1 MRADRLLRPYAVC
14 SSVTAYTVHSSK
26 KKPTARISTEYAP
39 MLHPPGGCECMA
51 CMTDRGNRDG
61 GPSAGWRFPTRY
73 GRMTGERG
81 ARMALKLVIGNKN
94 YSSWSMRPWL
104 ALRANN
110 IAFDEVFIPLYA
122 GDADKKRILSFTH
135 SGKVP
140 ALIDGDVTIW
150 DSLAI
155 IEYLAERFPE
165 ALLWPEDRAR
175 RAHARS
181 ISAEMHSG
189 FMALRNECG
198 MNLHRPVGAIA
209 LSADARDNVARIQ
222 QIWIDC
228 RERYRQFGPFLF
240 GAFGGADAMFAPV
253 VHRFR
258 TYAIEVAPEARD
270 YMNAMMSLPAFQ
282 EWTAAGLAETIVIE
296 KFEMV

>member
-1 MRADRLLRPYAVC
+1 
-14 SSVTAYTVHSSK
+14 
-26 KKPTARISTEYAP
+26 
-39 MLHPPGGCECMA
+39 
-51 CMTDRGNRDG
+51 
-61 GPSAGWRFPTRY
+61 
-73 GRMTGERG
+73 
-81 ARMALKLVIGNKN
+81 MALKLVIGNKN

-104 ALRANN
+104 ALRAINSP
-110 IAFDEVFIPLYA
+110 FDEVLIPLYT

-165 ALLWPEDRAR
+165 IPLWPEDRAR

-189 FMALRNECG
+189 FAALRNECG

-209 LSADARDNVARIQ
+209 LSDDARGDIARVPPV
-222 QIWIDC
+222 WPARRDGFG
-228 RERYRQFGPFLF
+228 QFGPFLLR
-240 GAFGGADAMFAPV
+240 AFGGAG
-253 VHRFR
+253 R
-258 TYAIEVAPEARD
+258 
-270 YMNAMMSLPAFQ
+270 
-282 EWTAAGLAETIVIE
+282 
-296 KFEMV
+296 

>member
-1 MRADRLLRPYAVC
+1 MRTEGHGRIPANRGSR
-14 SSVTAYTVHSSK
+14 TALT
-26 KKPTARISTEYAP
+26 
-39 MLHPPGGCECMA
+39 
-51 CMTDRGNRDG
+51 
-61 GPSAGWRFPTRY
+61 
-73 GRMTGERG
+73 
-81 ARMALKLVIGNKN
+81 LVIGNKN

-104 ALRANN
+104 ALRAND
-110 IAFDEVFIPLYA
+110 IAFDEVFIPLYTGA
-122 GDADKKRILSFTH
+122 ADKKRILGFTD

-155 IEYLAERFPE
+155 IEYLAEKLPKAR
-165 ALLWPEDRAR
+165 LWPEHRAR

-189 FMALRNECG
+189 FGALRNECG

-209 LSADARDNVARIQ
+209 LSADARDNIARIQ
-222 QIWIDC
+222 QIWIEC
-228 RERYRQFGPFLF
+228 RERYREFGPFLF

-258 TYAIEVAPEARD
+258 TYAIEVVPEARD
-270 YMNAMMSLPAFQ
+270 YMDTMMSLPAFQ
-282 EWTAAGLAETIVIE
+282 EWTRAGLAETLVIE
-296 KFEMV
+296 KFETV